1 MVSVRV
7 RASVWL
13 CLPSS
18 SPPPHVPPLHAS
30 RLHTPRGTRTAANAS
45 RHPAS
50 TIVSLIVMG
59 VFVADMLVSFF
70 VGYFDGAG
78 ALVADPRRVA
88 WNYFT

>member
-1 MVSVRV
+1 M
-7 RASVWL
+7 
-13 CLPSS
+13 
-18 SPPPHVPPLHAS
+18 SPPSTRRVS
-30 RLHTPRGTRTAANAS
+30 TPRHRTASNAS